1 MIVLLFFILFF
12 FPKKMGE
19 ESKTKI
25 KEIFFFSLHLSFQ
38 LLKLLPQAVP
48 VDKTFK
54 DRLVAY
60 IDKNIQNYKL
70 EKCLYS
76 GLY

>member
-1 MIVLLFFILFF
+1 
-12 FPKKMGE
+12 MGE

-38 LLKLLPQAVP
+38 LLKLLPQAAP
-48 VDKTFK
+48 VAKTFK

-60 IDKNIQNYKL
+60 IDKDIQNYN
-70 EKCLYS
+70 S
-76 GLY
+76 